1 MPTLDGFQNTALVGE
16 SLNMR
21 ESKLSE
27 KHSWEES
34 LESSSHL

>member
-1 MPTLDGFQNTALVGE
+1 MPTLDGFQNTDLVGE

-27 KHSWEES
+27 KYNWEES
-34 LESSSHL
+34 FESSSHL